1 METNRHHHYLSE
13 KISKKRLSD
22 YLFQKKDIDHN
33 RCLGLT
39 LTMRNRSNLGEK
51 LDENTVLKNFRFLMN
66 RLEQKTVRRRKNR
79 KGRRIKTFP
88 ILEKGMNQRY
98 HYHVLM
104 EIPDKYLNRR
114 DEFQEW
120 IKDSW
125 IKTPFGLWEMKIDP
139 LYNENGW
146 KEYISKSIDCHSLCF
161 LLNSMGL
168 YSISKEILLNCMGCL
183 SKFNTFLRQI
193 QYLFFCFY
201 IF

>member
-1 METNRHHHYLSE
+1 MMETNKHHHYLSE

-22 YLFQKKDIDHN
+22 HFFQKKEIDHH

-39 LTMRNRSNLGEK
+39 LTMRNRSKYGER
-51 LDENTVLKNFRFLMN
+51 LDENTVLKNFRFFMN
-66 RLEQKTVRRRKNR
+66 RLEQKTVRRRKS
-79 KGRRIKTFP
+79 KQGHKIITFP
-88 ILEKGMNQRY
+88 ILEKGMNQRF

-146 KEYISKSIDCHSLCF
+146 KEYISKFRGEDDEVDVGNLHWVS
-161 LLNSMGL
+161 
-168 YSISKEILLNCMGCL
+168 
-183 SKFNTFLRQI
+183 
-193 QYLFFCFY
+193 
-201 IF
+201 